1 VSGDVVTD
9 AEGLTTF
16 NYTPPNGGVYKII
29 IRTRDEAG
37 NEVVASTTMWVSS
50 REFVSWRQQN
60 SNRID
65 LIADRSDYQVGDTAE
80 ILIASPFQGT
90 TEALIAVERGEVM
103 VVEHVKMDSNSFI
116 YKLPIT
122 PEFAPNVYVTVML
135 VKGVDAFNPVAAF
148 RMGVI
153 QLSVDTSQK
162 VISFEIEPDTERA
175 GPRETVSY
183 TIRTTDYKGDPV
195 QAEVGVS
202 LTDLASL
209 SIAGPNSGPLLPFFY
224 GEQGLAVRTSTPLTI
239 NTDQLTQTTLDTIKG
254 GGGGGAE
261 FGIFEIRGNFVD
273 TAHWDGSLV
282 TDANGEAHFSVML
295 PDNLTTW
302 RLDARAITAGRDGVM
317 LVGQDTFDLLSTKPL
332 LIRPVTPRF
341 FIIGD
346 QLTLAAVV
354 NNNSGEALSVEV
366 SLEGKGV
373 TFAGERAQTFVIPAE
388 GRQRIEWPVT
398 VDDVENVELIFFA
411 QSEDGSFSD
420 ASRPAIGQGDDRL
433 LPVYK
438 YEVPEVV
445 GTAGVMREGGSRT
458 ESILLPRRFDV
469 TQGELTV
476 NVEPSLAATTIDG
489 LDYLENFPHQC
500 TEQTVSRF
508 LPNIMTYRALAS
520 TGHADAE
527 LESAL
532 ESNVRYALQRLYADQ
547 KVDGGWGWFVQDAS
561 NALTTAYAVIGLAE
575 ARTQGF
581 QVSDA
586 VIADAVDYLSSTL
599 ITPGLNQESWRVNRQ
614 AFILYAMARAG
625 EPDVART
632 TGLYESRER
641 LHYYARAYLA
651 QTLHII
657 DPEDTT
663 RTDVLVSDLVNAAAL
678 SATGVHWTEDEIDRF
693 NWNTDTRTTAI
704 ALSALVQLRPD
715 SDLIPNIVRYLMVQR
730 TAQAWETTQE
740 TAWAVMA
747 LTD

>member
-1 VSGDVVTD
+1 
-9 AEGLTTF
+9 
-16 NYTPPNGGVYKII
+16 
-29 IRTRDEAG
+29 
-37 NEVVASTTMWVSS
+37 
-50 REFVSWRQQN
+50 
-60 SNRID
+60 
-65 LIADRSDYQVGDTAE
+65 
-80 ILIASPFQGT
+80 
-90 TEALIAVERGEVM
+90 
-103 VVEHVKMDSNSFI
+103 
-116 YKLPIT
+116 
-122 PEFAPNVYVTVML
+122 
-135 VKGVDAFNPVAAF
+135 
-148 RMGVI
+148 
-153 QLSVDTSQK
+153 
-162 VISFEIEPDTERA
+162 
-175 GPRETVSY
+175 
-183 TIRTTDYKGDPV
+183 
-195 QAEVGVS
+195 
-202 LTDLASL
+202 
-209 SIAGPNSGPLLPFFY
+209 
-224 GEQGLAVRTSTPLTI
+224 
-239 NTDQLTQTTLDTIKG
+239 
-254 GGGGGAE
+254 
-261 FGIFEIRGNFVD
+261 
-273 TAHWDGSLV
+273 
-282 TDANGEAHFSVML
+282 
-295 PDNLTTW
+295 
-302 RLDARAITAGRDGVM
+302 
-317 LVGQDTFDLLSTKPL
+317 
-332 LIRPVTPRF
+332 
-341 FIIGD
+341 
-346 QLTLAAVV
+346 
-354 NNNSGEALSVEV
+354 
-366 SLEGKGV
+366 
-373 TFAGERAQTFVIPAE
+373 
-388 GRQRIEWPVT
+388 
-398 VDDVENVELIFFA
+398 
-411 QSEDGSFSD
+411 
-420 ASRPAIGQGDDRL
+420 
-433 LPVYK
+433 
-438 YEVPEVV
+438 
-445 GTAGVMREGGSRT
+445 
-458 ESILLPRRFDV
+458 
-469 TQGELTV
+469 
-476 NVEPSLAATTIDG
+476 
-489 LDYLENFPHQC
+489 
-500 TEQTVSRF
+500 
-508 LPNIMTYRALAS
+508 MTYRALAS

-747 LTD
+747 LTDWMVVSGELEGNYTYSATLNGETLAPNTAVDPTTVTDAQTLTVQVADLLKDEANRLAITRTDGTGNLYYTAHLRAYLPVPEIEPLDAGILINRRYTLGTDTNTPVDTARVGDNVQVRLTVIVPHDLHYVVIEDPIPAGADAVNPELATSQQFGTRPELNSRNPLSRGWGWWYFSNIEYRDEKVVLYSTYLPAGTYEYVYTIRAGLEGTYNVIPATGQEFYFPEVYGRSAGSTFTVLPVN